1 MRPNRTRKR
10 DILRD
15 LFQFGFQLGA
25 LPVGLDGFGAAP
37 GQGMIE
43 LPLTPGSAVQPD

>member
-10 DILRD
+10 GILRD

-25 LPVGLDGFGAAP
+25 LPVGLDEFGAAP